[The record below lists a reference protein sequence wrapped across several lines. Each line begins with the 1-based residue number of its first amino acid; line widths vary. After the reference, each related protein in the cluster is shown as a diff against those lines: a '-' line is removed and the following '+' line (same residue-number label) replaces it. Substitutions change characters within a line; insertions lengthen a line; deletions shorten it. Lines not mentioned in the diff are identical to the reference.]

1 MSEKEIV
8 DSRSMTIQLIL
19 GYVLFVIVFSIIY
32 YVTVGIVVNF
42 IPSVILKI
50 LIGLLGKGILLY
62 VIWRITISLAFK
74 KKTIEKRNIPIVA
87 KNITIFVLLV
97 FSISFLVTF
106 GQFTEQ
112 VKQLNEKPAK
122 VLFYEE
128 NLRQSG
134 LEEDLEEFQ
143 AEYQK
148 QVEDQKDRSR
158 GTFYGTEVGMLI
170 IHLVIL
176 MFVRRRI
183 ADQAERKVLHAVVSP
198 EEFVQNMEK
207 EKNEKEVSGN
217 KEEHK
222 KD

>member
-8 DSRSMTIQLIL
+8 ASRSMTIQLIL
-19 GYVLFVIVFSIIY
+19 GYALFVIVFSIIY

-74 KKTIEKRNIPIVA
+74 KKTIEKRNIPIVT

-122 VLFYEE
+122 VLLYEE

-134 LEEDLEEFQ
+134 LEEELEEFQ

-148 QVEDQKDRSR
+148 QVEDQKDRLR

-207 EKNEKEVSGN
+207 EKNEKEASGN

>member
-1 MSEKEIV
+1 MSEKEMI

-19 GYVLFVIVFSIIY
+19 GYILFGILFSVIY
-32 YVTVGIVVNF
+32 QVTLGLMVNM

-74 KKTIEKRNIPIVA
+74 KKTIEKRNIPIVT

-122 VLFYEE
+122 VLLYEE

-134 LEEDLEEFQ
+134 LEEELEEFQ

-148 QVEDQKDRSR
+148 QVEDQKDRLR

-207 EKNEKEVSGN
+207 EKNEKEASGN

>member
-74 KKTIEKRNIPIVA
+74 KKTIEKRNIPIVT

-148 QVEDQKDRSR
+148 QVEDQKDRLR

-207 EKNEKEVSGN
+207 EKNEKEASGN

>member
-207 EKNEKEVSGN
+207 EKNEKEASGN

>member
-19 GYVLFVIVFSIIY
+19 GYALFVIVFSIIY

-74 KKTIEKRNIPIVA
+74 KKTIEKRNIPIVT

-148 QVEDQKDRSR
+148 QVEDQKDRLR

-207 EKNEKEVSGN
+207 EKNEKEASGN

>member
-19 GYVLFVIVFSIIY
+19 GYALFVIVFSIIY

-74 KKTIEKRNIPIVA
+74 KKTIEKRNIPIVT

-122 VLFYEE
+122 VLLYEE

-134 LEEDLEEFQ
+134 LEEELEEFQ

-148 QVEDQKDRSR
+148 QVEDQKDRLR

-207 EKNEKEVSGN
+207 EKNEKEASGN

>member
-74 KKTIEKRNIPIVA
+74 KKTIEKRNIPIVT

-122 VLFYEE
+122 VLLYEE

-134 LEEDLEEFQ
+134 LEEELEEFQ

-148 QVEDQKDRSR
+148 QVEDQKDRLR

-207 EKNEKEVSGN
+207 EKNEKEASGN

>member
-19 GYVLFVIVFSIIY
+19 GYALFVIVFSIIY

-74 KKTIEKRNIPIVA
+74 KKTIEKRNIPIVT

-134 LEEDLEEFQ
+134 LEEELEEFQ

-148 QVEDQKDRSR
+148 QVEDQKDRLR

-207 EKNEKEVSGN
+207 EKNEKEASGN